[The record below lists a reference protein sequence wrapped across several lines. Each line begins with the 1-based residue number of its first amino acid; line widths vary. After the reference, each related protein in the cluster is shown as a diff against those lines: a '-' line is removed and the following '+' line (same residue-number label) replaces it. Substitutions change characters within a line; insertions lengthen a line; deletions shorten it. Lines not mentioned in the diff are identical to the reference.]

1 MNGTT
6 WAPLQELLDRLAA
19 FGDAFMYALP
29 IVLLAALVGGAGV
42 LLAALVARLLRV
54 VLRRA
59 GFSSGA
65 RSLLGHGALGAHDP
79 AHVAASMVQWV
90 LVAVTTLL
98 ALDVLGFRLGEEL
111 AARLRDALPRVVAA
125 ALLLVLG
132 SLAAMLLGAGTQ
144 RFFAGAGLPGARLRG
159 QVVTGVFTFFAMM
172 VALEQLG
179 FAAHFVTALGLV
191 LTGAAGLTIA
201 LAVGL
206 GCRDL
211 ARDFVIEYL
220 KTLEDEK
227 RGRE

>member
-1 MNGTT
+1 MNRIT
-6 WAPLQELLDRLAA
+6 WAPLQELLDRLAIFA
-19 FGDAFMYALP
+19 DTFLHALP
-29 IVLLAALVGGAGV
+29 VVLLAALVAAAGA
-42 LLAALVARLLRV
+42 LLAALVARLLRG

-59 GFSSGA
+59 GFSTGA
-65 RSLLGHGALGAHDP
+65 RSLLGHGALGEHDP

-159 QVVTGVFTFFAMM
+159 QVVTAVFTFFAMM

-179 FAAHFVTALGLV
+179 FAAHFVTAVGLV
-191 LTGAAGLTIA
+191 LTGAVGLTIA